1 MEKRRFYLSLGV
13 LLILSSIALYGIQL
27 LVFKNPRDTFFY
39 FFQDVAFVPIQV
51 LLVMLIIDKLLQK
64 KEKELLLNKLNM
76 VVGVFFNEVGTEL
89 IALCVERTKNRDS
102 LQSALS
108 IDGSFDDRAYKEK
121 KGFVRSFGFE
131 LAIDAGFL
139 KRLDTLLRG
148 KHHELISLLENPNLL
163 EHDGITDLLWA
174 VFHLSNELYH
184 RNNFKRLPASDI
196 EHLRG
201 DLMRAYKLLLIEW
214 LNYMMHLKSNYPYLF
229 SIALRINPLRDM
241 REAAVR

>member
-1 MEKRRFYLSLGV
+1 
-13 LLILSSIALYGIQL
+13 
-27 LVFKNPRDTFFY
+27 
-39 FFQDVAFVPIQV
+39 
-51 LLVMLIIDKLLQK
+51 
-64 KEKELLLNKLNM
+64 M